1 MGIVSNIERY
11 ALNDGVGVRTTVFL
25 KGCPLRCKWCCN
37 PETQQFQKE
46 LMYFQDECIGCGL
59 CIEDC
64 PYGALKNSPVPKREI
79 CFECY
84 KKADSFAC
92 VRRCY
97 ASCRKVSGE
106 EQTAEDVVNIV
117 KRDMQFYL
125 RSGGGV
131 TVSGGEPLAQP
142 EFLLELLKK
151 LKESWMNTAIE
162 TCGMGQ
168 AGDYEKILP
177 YTDMI
182 FYDLKCMDGNKHKE
196 WTGKD
201 NEQIKENLQQIACLT
216 ETYGTELV
224 VRVPVIPE
232 FNDSE
237 EEIRAIC
244 EFVKQLGSRVSGMEL
259 LPYHKLGRGKYKSL
273 GREYLLEKLQPPK
286 EDKMEMLNNIVD
298 SYKIVRFKF

>member
-11 ALNDGVGVRTTVFL
+11 ALNDGVGIRTTIFL

-46 LMYFQDECIGCGL
+46 LMYFQDGCIACEL
-59 CIEDC
+59 CVDDC
-64 PYGALKNSPVPKREI
+64 PYGALKNSPVPEREI
-79 CFECY
+79 CLECY
-84 KKADSFAC
+84 KRENSFAC

-97 ASCRKVSGE
+97 SGCRKVSGE
-106 EQTAEDVVNIV
+106 EQTADSIVDIV

-131 TVSGGEPLAQP
+131 TLSGGEPLAQP

-151 LKESWMNTAIE
+151 LKENWINTAIE

-168 AGDYEKILP
+168 GKDYEKILP
-177 YTDMI
+177 YTNMI
-182 FYDLKCMDGNKHKE
+182 FYDLKCMDGEKHKE

-201 NEQIKENLQQIACLT
+201 NETIKENLQLIAGLT
-216 ETYGTELV
+216 EKYSTELV
-224 VRVPVIPE
+224 VRVPVIPG
-232 FNDSE
+232 FNDTE
-237 EEIRAIC
+237 KEIRAIC
-244 EFVKQLGSRVSGMEL
+244 EFIKQIGSGISGMEL

-273 GREYLLEKLQPPK
+273 GREYLLEGLQPPK
-286 EDKMEMLNNIVD
+286 ENLMETLHKIVD
-298 SYKIVRFKF
+298 SYKISSFKF

>member
-97 ASCRKVSGE
+97 AGCRKVSGE

-201 NEQIKENLQQIACLT
+201 NEQIKANLQQIACLT

-273 GREYLLEKLQPPK
+273 GREYLLEKLQPPT
-286 EDKMEMLNNIVD
+286 EDKMDMLNNLVD
-298 SYKIVRFKF
+298 SYKISRFKF